1 MGWWIS
7 YFVHQWS
14 CTLFHQHDA
23 LQAKIWASRKRCHF
37 GGRSMLWVPNEQL
50 TARPSGVRIART
62 IEKLHWLTQ
71 ATLGEAIDGC
81 SGSVL
86 PACQLLFSHWPT
98 FSRGKSYLRPIARA
112 LWPKPTPG
120 PERHRQ
126 ASKRVYAHVS
136 CLALS
141 TSLAVREDVNR

>member
-1 MGWWIS
+1 MCSPMVMYPIPPTRCSAGQGMG
-7 YFVHQWS
+7 
-14 CTLFHQHDA
+14 
-23 LQAKIWASRKRCHF
+23 
-37 GGRSMLWVPNEQL
+37 
-50 TARPSGVRIART
+50 
-62 IEKLHWLTQ
+62 LTQ
-71 ATLGEAIDGC
+71 AVPFRWSFDVMGPKRTTNSQAIRSTNCTYYREAALADSGHAGWAIDGC

-98 FSRGKSYLRPIARA
+98 VSRGKSYLRPIARA
-112 LWPKPTPG
+112 VWPKPTPG

-126 ASKRVYAHVS
+126 ALKRGYAHVS